1 MGKAVVDPWEG
12 RLMKSARSQNARAT
26 VLSIMLLL
34 CPAVSV
40 AQVVNGSFE
49 GDDQPSLGG
58 WRFTCGGLSFEE
70 APSEGGTWSLQL
82 PPGNL
87 QGCFP
92 GQAFQTIP
100 AVQNG
105 EVWRLTVWAKQNAAT
120 ATVASIYWQI
130 SSADG
135 TATSLSADTTSARSW
150 TPLTVV
156 DTLSLVPGD
165 SVMIVLDAGQT
176 SGPDIVGAGA
186 NFDLVSVE
194 RVDAMPVRY
203 EEEPEPGL
211 DGLDLPQNFPN
222 PFDGATTIPFHLGR
236 PGNARLDV
244 YDVRGRKVETL
255 LAGYLPEG
263 AHQVAWQATGLPPGM
278 YFGRLQADQKVR
290 VLKMTLLR

>member
-1 MGKAVVDPWEG
+1 
-12 RLMKSARSQNARAT
+12 MKSAMAPFTRAT
-26 VLSIMLLL
+26 GLCFILLL
-34 CPAVSV
+34 CPAISV
-40 AQVVNGSFE
+40 GQVVNGSFE
-49 GDDQPSLGG
+49 DDDQPLLEG
-58 WRFTCGGLSFEE
+58 WRFTCGGLSFED

-82 PPGNL
+82 APGNL

-92 GQAFQTIP
+92 GQAFQAIP
-100 AVQNG
+100 AVHNG
-105 EVWRLTVWAKQNAAT
+105 EVWRLTVWAKRSAVT
-120 ATVASIYWQI
+120 ATVASIYWKI

-135 TATSLSADTTSARSW
+135 TETSLSSDTTSARSW

-186 NFDLVSVE
+186 IFDLVSVE

-211 DGLDLPQNFPN
+211 GGLDLPQNFPN
-222 PFDGATTIPFHLGR
+222 PFGGETTIPFHLDR

-244 YDVRGRKVETL
+244 YDVLGRKVETL
-255 LAGYLPEG
+255 LAGYLPGG
-263 AHQVAWQATGLPPGM
+263 AYQVAWHATGLPPGT
-278 YFGRLQADQKVR
+278 YIGRLQADQQVR
-290 VLKMTLLR
+290 VVKMALLR